1 MSGTRGIS
9 ATKTLEGYAMT
20 GDDYLPEF
28 RSSVKR
34 YLKEIAD
41 ELRRMNKLKGLEL
54 GLRLENGTSERNWL
68 DEIME
73 D

>member
-1 MSGTRGIS
+1 
-9 ATKTLEGYAMT
+9 MT

>member
-1 MSGTRGIS
+1 
-9 ATKTLEGYAMT
+9 MT

-28 RSSVKR
+28 RASVKCS
-34 YLKEIAD
+34 LKEIAN
-41 ELRRMNKLKGLEL
+41 ELKRMNKLKALVL
-54 GLRLENGTSERNWL
+54 SLRLENGTSERNRL